1 MVQSHARS
9 SRNRLSPRPL
19 SRPNIGTTQNDARW
33 RIKATPRLSLALR
46 VTRSGDALT
55 LFPVASGP
63 LSRRDEDS
71 NIRDN
76 EWNKECNYDFS
87 PNGRGRGSLE
97 NFVKA
102 SDRKEYRRHDN
113 RH

>member
-1 MVQSHARS
+1 M
-9 SRNRLSPRPL
+9 
-19 SRPNIGTTQNDARW
+19 GTTENNARR

-55 LFPVASGP
+55 SFPVASRP

-76 EWNKECNYDFS
+76 EWNKERNYDFS
-87 PNGRGRGSLE
+87 PDGGGRLAPKG
-97 NFVKA
+97 FVKVI
-102 SDRKEYRRHDN
+102 DREEYRSYDESD
-113 RH
+113 